1 MDSPE
6 VRSRSI
12 EDYLKTIFTLEEEHD
27 GAVTTSRLADRLG
40 LAPSSVSGMVKK
52 LATENLVHH
61 RPYAGVTLTDS
72 GRTAAL
78 RMVRRHRLIELFLI
92 TRLGYRW
99 DEVHDEA
106 ETLEHAVS
114 DRLIERMDATLGHP
128 RFDPHGDPIP
138 SADGSPPTVN
148 ARRLDQLESGATGT
162 LIRVD
167 DRDPDVL
174 RHLTSLGIELGQP
187 LSVADVLPF
196 DGGHQIHTQNGQRH
210 LLPPMVTRA
219 LWVSPQPTP

>member
-12 EDYLKTIFTLEEEHD
+12 EDYLKTIFTLEEEHG
-27 GAVTTSRLADRLG
+27 GAVTTSRLAERLG

-52 LATENLVHH
+52 LANEQLLHH

-92 TRLGYRW
+92 AHLGYRW

-114 DRLIERMDATLGHP
+114 DRLIERMDAALGQP

-138 SADGSPPTVN
+138 SADGRLPTLDV
-148 ARRLDQLESGATGT
+148 RRLDELEPGT
-162 LIRVD
+162 AGILLRVD
-167 DRDPDVL
+167 DRDPDML
-174 RHLTSLGIELGQP
+174 RHLTALGIELGQT
-187 LSVADVLPF
+187 LQVKQVLPF
-196 DGGHQIHTQNGQRH
+196 DGGLQISTPDGQLH
-210 LLPPMVTRA
+210 LLPQLVTRA
-219 LWVSPQPTP
+219 LWVNTQTTS